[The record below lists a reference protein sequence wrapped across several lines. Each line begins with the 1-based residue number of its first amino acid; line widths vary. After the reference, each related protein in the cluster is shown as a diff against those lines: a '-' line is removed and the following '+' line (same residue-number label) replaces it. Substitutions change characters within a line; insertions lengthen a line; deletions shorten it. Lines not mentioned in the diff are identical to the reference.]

1 MKDFDF
7 SGLSV
12 EELQQ
17 IKERIGKEIES
28 KLDQGKKT
36 QMTQMAEIVNSIKNY
51 VKNYGVLTIESE
63 YYNNGLT
70 LQKEDSYH
78 FFPGENLIIIK

>member
-12 EELQQ
+12 EELRQ

-28 KLDQGKKT
+28 KLDQDKRERITKI
-36 QMTQMAEIVNSIKNY
+36 MNCIKDY
-51 VKNYGVLTIESE
+51 VESYGELRIGYEYDES
-63 YYNNGLT
+63 
-70 LQKEDSYH
+70 
-78 FFPGENLIIIK
+78 IIIDDETFYEFLPYDDMIYLK

>member
-12 EELQQ
+12 QELQQ

-28 KLDQGKKT
+28 KLDQDK
-36 QMTQMAEIVNSIKNY
+36 I
-51 VKNYGVLTIESE
+51 
-63 YYNNGLT
+63 
-70 LQKEDSYH
+70 
-78 FFPGENLIIIK
+78 

>member
-12 EELQQ
+12 DELRQ

-28 KLDQGKKT
+28 KLDQDKRVRITKI
-36 QMTQMAEIVNSIKNY
+36 MDCIKDY
-51 VKNYGVLTIESE
+51 VESYGELRIGHEYDES
-63 YYNNGLT
+63 
-70 LQKEDSYH
+70 
-78 FFPGENLIIIK
+78 IIIDDETFYEFLPYDDMIYLK

>member
-28 KLDQGKKT
+28 KLEQDKRAR
-36 QMTQMAEIVNSIKNY
+36 MTKIMDCIKDY
-51 VKNYGVLTIESE
+51 VKNYGELRIGFDDDEMTVIDEETRYEFILYDDTI
-63 YYNNGLT
+63 YL
-70 LQKEDSYH
+70 K
-78 FFPGENLIIIK
+78 

>member
-12 EELQQ
+12 QELQQ

-28 KLDQGKKT
+28 KLDQDKRVRITKI
-36 QMTQMAEIVNSIKNY
+36 MDCIKDY
-51 VKNYGVLTIESE
+51 VESYGELRIGVE
-63 YYNNGLT
+63 YD
-70 LQKEDSYH
+70 E
-78 FFPGENLIIIK
+78 PMIIDDETFYEFLPYDDMIYLK

>member
-12 EELQQ
+12 QELQQ

-28 KLDQGKKT
+28 KLEQGKRA
-36 QMTQMAEIVNSIKNY
+36 QMTKIMDCIKNY
-51 VKNYGVLTIESE
+51 VESYGKLRIEHE
-63 YYNNGLT
+63 YDESIVINDETFYEFLPYDDMIY
-70 LQKEDSYH
+70 LK
-78 FFPGENLIIIK
+78 

>member
-12 EELQQ
+12 DELRQ

-28 KLDQGKKT
+28 KLDQDKKARIT
-36 QMTQMAEIVNSIKNY
+36 KIMDCIKNY
-51 VKNYGVLTIESE
+51 VES
-63 YYNNGLT
+63 
-70 LQKEDSYH
+70 
-78 FFPGENLIIIK
+78 

>member
-12 EELQQ
+12 QELQQ

-36 QMTQMAEIVNSIKNY
+36 QMAEIADSIKDY
-51 VKNYGVLTIESE
+51 VKKYGVLTIEYE
-63 YYNNGLT
+63 YNNNGFT
-70 LQKEDSYH
+70 IQKEDSYH
-78 FFPGENLIIIK
+78 FFPGEDLIIIR

>member
-12 EELQQ
+12 QELQQ

-28 KLDQGKKT
+28 KLDQDKRVRITKI
-36 QMTQMAEIVNSIKNY
+36 MDCIKNY
-51 VKNYGVLTIESE
+51 VESYGELRIGHEYDES
-63 YYNNGLT
+63 
-70 LQKEDSYH
+70 
-78 FFPGENLIIIK
+78 IIIDDETFYEFLPYDDMIYLK

>member
-17 IKERIGKEIES
+17 IKEKIGKEIEL
-28 KLDQGKKT
+28 KLDQDKKVRIT
-36 QMTQMAEIVNSIKNY
+36 KIMDCIKNY
-51 VKNYGVLTIESE
+51 VESYGELRIGHDYDESIVIDDE
-63 YYNNGLT
+63 TFYEFLPYDDMIYL
-70 LQKEDSYH
+70 K
-78 FFPGENLIIIK
+78 

>member
-12 EELQQ
+12 DELRQ

-28 KLDQGKKT
+28 KLDQDKRVRITEIMNCIKK
-36 QMTQMAEIVNSIKNY
+36 Y
-51 VKNYGVLTIESE
+51 VESYGELRIGHEYDES
-63 YYNNGLT
+63 
-70 LQKEDSYH
+70 
-78 FFPGENLIIIK
+78 IIIDDETFYEFLPYDDMIYLK

>member
-12 EELQQ
+12 QELRQ

-28 KLDQGKKT
+28 KLDQDKRVRITKIMDCIKDYVESYG
-36 QMTQMAEIVNSIKNY
+36 ELRIGHEYDDSIVIDDETFYEFLPYDDMIYLK
-51 VKNYGVLTIESE
+51 
-63 YYNNGLT
+63 
-70 LQKEDSYH
+70 
-78 FFPGENLIIIK
+78 

>member
-17 IKERIGKEIES
+17 IKERIGKEIEL
-28 KLDQGKKT
+28 KLDQDKKVRIT
-36 QMTQMAEIVNSIKNY
+36 KIMDCIKNY
-51 VKNYGVLTIESE
+51 VESYGELRIGHDYDES
-63 YYNNGLT
+63 
-70 LQKEDSYH
+70 
-78 FFPGENLIIIK
+78 IIIDDETFYEFLPYDDMIYLK